1 MEHII
6 ATVPAEYKLAK
17 LLRIFSSG
25 LSLFNMPRATQ
36 FNSDWFSVKD
46 QNGHLIKEWCQTEN
60 GKDTAFCFL
69 CKKSLA
75 KIHFQV
81 ILLENKFF
89 YANLYFNSKLIVRI
103 KCF

>member
-1 MEHII
+1 MKHII
-6 ATVPAEYKLAK
+6 TTVPAENKLAI

-25 LSLFNMPRATQ
+25 SLFNMPRATQ
-36 FNSDWFSVKD
+36 FNSDSFSVKD

-81 ILLENKFF
+81 ILLENKF
-89 YANLYFNSKLIVRI
+89 YNAN
-103 KCF
+103 

>member
-1 MEHII
+1 MKHII

-25 LSLFNMPRATQ
+25 SLFNMPRVTQ

-69 CKKSLA
+69 CKKSLEF
-75 KIHFQV
+75 KNRYVFYEM
-81 ILLENKFF
+81 ILFSLKGV
-89 YANLYFNSKLIVRI
+89 YV
-103 KCF
+103 